1 MVTARAAIVTMR
13 GRAAPVTGSVT
24 VRSDQTTPTTEVGM
38 TVLGWVAVL
47 VGAWCVVSVLAA
59 LGLGALLRRGSLVDG
74 ELSDQGRAREL
85 LSDSALAMWL
95 AEVPSV
101 PDTPMTA
108 ADDLPRPRAP
118 RDVGSGT
125 SEVPTFR

>member
-1 MVTARAAIVTMR
+1 
-13 GRAAPVTGSVT
+13 
-24 VRSDQTTPTTEVGM
+24 M

-85 LSDSALAMWL
+85 FSDSALAMWL

-101 PDTPMTA
+101 PNTPMTRV
-108 ADDLPRPRAP
+108 DDLPQPRAP

>member
-1 MVTARAAIVTMR
+1 
-13 GRAAPVTGSVT
+13 
-24 VRSDQTTPTTEVGM
+24 M

-59 LGLGALLRRGSLVDG
+59 LGLGALLRRGSVVDG
-74 ELSDQGRAREL
+74 ELSDQGRDREL
-85 LSDSALAMWL
+85 FSDSALAMWL

-101 PDTPMTA
+101 PDSPGSLV
-108 ADDLPRPRAP
+108 DDLPRPRGP

-125 SEVPTFR
+125 TEVPTLR